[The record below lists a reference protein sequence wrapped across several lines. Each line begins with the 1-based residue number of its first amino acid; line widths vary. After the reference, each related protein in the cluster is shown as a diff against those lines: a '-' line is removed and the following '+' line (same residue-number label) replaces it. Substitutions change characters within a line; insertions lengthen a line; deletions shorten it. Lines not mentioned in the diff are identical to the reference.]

1 MSRLPVPKGAEGE
14 PLWTRPLLPE
24 DTRICAS
31 GAADACL
38 QVTSAAP
45 LFGGCFL
52 LLLWPIAAAAMT
64 LFSLAYPIIQPLVL
78 LAEPG
83 VLSGEAPPPPLLA
96 SVMSALYA
104 GCVVAL
110 ALLAPAVRR
119 FRKRGVQL
127 EEAKN
132 FPQVPGATATTATT
146 TSSSSHPSSSYVPQG
161 FYCAEVVAVV
171 QARCEA
177 AVRAARQRDRVAS
190 ARRGSGQNATLL
202 FGDDCSICLQK
213 LEEGDVCVVSL
224 RNCGHSFHRD
234 CVAGWLRERQRC
246 PNCRARCH
254 ASDLPSKTA
263 EVDAAAAAAAAA
275 TAATAARA
283 AAALEEG
290 DDDDDIEMVAARAA
304 AALEEG
310 FGGLGGDDSD
320 DNVVAWQV
328 VERDEGSDDEEE
340 LVATSVHSETQV
352 AETLVAETPPEPE
365 TPATTAEL

>member
-1 MSRLPVPKGAEGE
+1 M
-14 PLWTRPLLPE
+14 
-24 DTRICAS
+24 
-31 GAADACL
+31 
-38 QVTSAAP
+38 
-45 LFGGCFL
+45 
-52 LLLWPIAAAAMT
+52 
-64 LFSLAYPIIQPLVL
+64 
-78 LAEPG
+78 
-83 VLSGEAPPPPLLA
+83 
-96 SVMSALYA
+96 
-104 GCVVAL
+104 
-110 ALLAPAVRR
+110 
-119 FRKRGVQL
+119 
-127 EEAKN
+127 
-132 FPQVPGATATTATT
+132 
-146 TSSSSHPSSSYVPQG
+146 
-161 FYCAEVVAVV
+161 VAVV

-202 FGDDCSICLQK
+202 FGDDCSICLQR

-254 ASDLPSKTA
+254 ASDLPSTTA

-352 AETLVAETPPEPE
+352 AETLVVETPPEPE

>member
-38 QVTSAAP
+38 QVTSAAL

-132 FPQVPGATATTATT
+132 FPQVPGATASS
-146 TSSSSHPSSSYVPQG
+146 TSSTAPRWWRWSRRAARPPCAQRASATASRRRAAARGRTRLYSSATIAPSVCRSWKKETFASSRCGTAATRSTAIASPAG
-161 FYCAEVVAVV
+161 CASAS
-171 QARCEA
+171 A
-177 AVRAARQRDRVAS
+177 APTAAPAARQRPAEHDGRGRRGRRRRGGGDGGDGGARGGGPRGGRRRRRHRDGRGAGGGGAGGGLRRFGRRRLGRQRRRVAGCR
-190 ARRGSGQNATLL
+190 ARRGQRRRRGAGGHLGAL
-202 FGDDCSICLQK
+202 GDASR
-213 LEEGDVCVVSL
+213 GD
-224 RNCGHSFHRD
+224 
-234 CVAGWLRERQRC
+234 
-246 PNCRARCH
+246 ARCG
-254 ASDLPSKTA
+254 
-263 EVDAAAAAAAAA
+263 DA
-275 TAATAARA
+275 
-283 AAALEEG
+283 
-290 DDDDDIEMVAARAA
+290 
-304 AALEEG
+304 
-310 FGGLGGDDSD
+310 
-320 DNVVAWQV
+320 
-328 VERDEGSDDEEE
+328 
-340 LVATSVHSETQV
+340 
-352 AETLVAETPPEPE
+352 PEPE
-365 TPATTAEL
+365 RRPPPPPNCDL

>member
-38 QVTSAAP
+38 QVTSAAL

-119 FRKRGVQL
+119 FRKRGIQL

-132 FPQVPGATATTATT
+132 FPQ
-146 TSSSSHPSSSYVPQG
+146 G
-161 FYCAEVVAVV
+161 FYSAEVVAVV

-254 ASDLPSKTA
+254 ASDLPSTTA

>member
-38 QVTSAAP
+38 QVTSAAL

-132 FPQVPGATATTATT
+132 F
-146 TSSSSHPSSSYVPQG
+146 PQG

-254 ASDLPSKTA
+254 ASDLPSTTA

-328 VERDEGSDDEEE
+328 VERDEGSDDEE

-352 AETLVAETPPEPE
+352 AETLVVETPPEPE

>member
-1 MSRLPVPKGAEGE
+1 
-14 PLWTRPLLPE
+14 
-24 DTRICAS
+24 
-31 GAADACL
+31 
-38 QVTSAAP
+38 
-45 LFGGCFL
+45 
-52 LLLWPIAAAAMT
+52 
-64 LFSLAYPIIQPLVL
+64 
-78 LAEPG
+78 
-83 VLSGEAPPPPLLA
+83 
-96 SVMSALYA
+96 
-104 GCVVAL
+104 
-110 ALLAPAVRR
+110 
-119 FRKRGVQL
+119 
-127 EEAKN
+127 
-132 FPQVPGATATTATT
+132 
-146 TSSSSHPSSSYVPQG
+146 
-161 FYCAEVVAVV
+161 VVAVV

-254 ASDLPSKTA
+254 ASDLPSTTA

-310 FGGLGGDDSD
+310 FGGLDGDDSD

>member
-38 QVTSAAP
+38 QVTSAAL

-119 FRKRGVQL
+119 FRKRGIQL

-132 FPQVPGATATTATT
+132 FPQ
-146 TSSSSHPSSSYVPQG
+146 G
-161 FYCAEVVAVV
+161 FYSAEVVAVV

-254 ASDLPSKTA
+254 ASDLPSTTA

-310 FGGLGGDDSD
+310 FGGLDGDDPD

-328 VERDEGSDDEEE
+328 VERDEGSDDDDE
-340 LVATSVHSETQV
+340 LVATSVHSETAV
-352 AETLVAETPPEPE
+352 AETIVAETPPELE

>member
-38 QVTSAAP
+38 QVTSAAL

-64 LFSLAYPIIQPLVL
+64 LFSLAYPMIQPLVL

-132 FPQVPGATATTATT
+132 FPQ
-146 TSSSSHPSSSYVPQG
+146 G
-161 FYCAEVVAVV
+161 FYCGEVVAVV

-254 ASDLPSKTA
+254 ASDLPSTTA

-310 FGGLGGDDSD
+310 FGAGGDDDSD
-320 DNVVAWQV
+320 DNVVAWQG
-328 VERDEGSDDEEE
+328 VERDEGSDDDEE
-340 LVATSVHSETQV
+340 LVATSVHSETAV

>member
-38 QVTSAAP
+38 QVTSAAL

-132 FPQVPGATATTATT
+132 FPQ
-146 TSSSSHPSSSYVPQG
+146 G
-161 FYCAEVVAVV
+161 FYCVEVVAVV

-254 ASDLPSKTA
+254 ASDLPSTTA

-310 FGGLGGDDSD
+310 FGGGGDDDSD

-328 VERDEGSDDEEE
+328 VERDEGSDDDEE
-340 LVATSVHSETQV
+340 LVATSVHSETAV

>member
-38 QVTSAAP
+38 QVTSAAL

-132 FPQVPGATATTATT
+132 F
-146 TSSSSHPSSSYVPQG
+146 PQG

-254 ASDLPSKTA
+254 ASDLPSTTA

-310 FGGLGGDDSD
+310 FGGLDGDDSD

-340 LVATSVHSETQV
+340 LVATSVHSETQI
-352 AETLVAETPPEPE
+352 AEMLVAETPPEPE

>member
-38 QVTSAAP
+38 QVTSAAL

-132 FPQVPGATATTATT
+132 F
-146 TSSSSHPSSSYVPQG
+146 PQG

-254 ASDLPSKTA
+254 ASDLPSTTA

-352 AETLVAETPPEPE
+352 AETLVVETPPEPE

>member
-38 QVTSAAP
+38 QVTSAAL

-119 FRKRGVQL
+119 FRKRGIQL

-132 FPQVPGATATTATT
+132 FPQ
-146 TSSSSHPSSSYVPQG
+146 G
-161 FYCAEVVAVV
+161 FYSAEVVAVV

-254 ASDLPSKTA
+254 ASDLPSTTA

-328 VERDEGSDDEEE
+328 VERDEGSDDEE